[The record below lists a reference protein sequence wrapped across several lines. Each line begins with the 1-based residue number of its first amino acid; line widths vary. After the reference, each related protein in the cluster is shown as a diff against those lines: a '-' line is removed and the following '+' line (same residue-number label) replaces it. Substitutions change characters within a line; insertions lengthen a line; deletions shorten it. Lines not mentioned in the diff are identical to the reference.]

1 RSAHVD
7 DRYFPNTTKSKTSYY
22 FRIFILYIC
31 ILIGLTNM
39 SKMQDMLFNLRFTV
53 KQLERL
59 AKKSEKEQ
67 RIQEAK
73 VKKAIQQKNVDTA
86 RVYAENAI
94 RKKNEGL
101 TYLRMAARVDAVSAK
116 VTKKME
122 GVTKALDKAM
132 QSMDLEK
139 VTKVMEHFENTFE
152 DLDVNVSTVEQSLG
166 AATTLSTP
174 EDQVQA
180 LIKQVA
186 EENDLEI
193 NDQLLGLE
201 PGQSTLASEGSK
213 SVSRQKEDALERR
226 LAALRN

>member
-1 RSAHVD
+1 
-7 DRYFPNTTKSKTSYY
+7 
-22 FRIFILYIC
+22 
-31 ILIGLTNM
+31 M

-59 AKKSEKEQ
+59 AKKAEKEQ

-73 VKKAIQQKNVDTA
+73 VKKAIQQKNIETA
-86 RVYAENAI
+86 RIYAENAI

-116 VTKKME
+116 VQTAVTMKDVTKKME

-139 VTKVMEHFENTFE
+139 VTKVMERFENTFE
-152 DLDVNVSTVEQSLG
+152 DLDVNVSTVEESLG

-193 NDQLLGLE
+193 NDQLVGLE
-201 PGQSTLASEGSK
+201 PGQSTLASEGTK